1 MPPLPPED
9 VHSVNLPYL
18 AFVLATYPDVP
29 RDALAR
35 RLGVTVNDLARAEA
49 VGAEPGPPASSNQ
62 PSTFVRTYEERNRT
76 VTLECLPPE
85 QLARH
90 LPLSGLTRQAAIDT
104 VRMLN
109 DPEVEYNATLQYQG
123 WVCPDGQYVVAT
135 ARRDAALLAR
145 VPAPSLR
152 RLVRAPRVHT
162 SDFLSVPFPD
172 LPALQQAARQYH
184 TRERGYPMQVL
195 MADGT
200 LRLSPPVEAQANL
213 ELVTPQRAVLAYHT
227 GERLITVN
235 RVAAAWEVINPL
247 RRPPHTIQDDR
258 PERPALTFPAR
269 RRSRTR
275 QRFRD

>member
-1 MPPLPPED
+1 MPTLPPED

-35 RLGVTVNDLARAEA
+35 RLGVTVNDLARAETA
-49 VGAEPGPPASSNQ
+49 STEPTPPAPSGQ

-76 VTLECLPPE
+76 VTLDCLPPE
-85 QLARH
+85 RLARH
-90 LPLSGLTRQAAIDT
+90 LPLTGLTRQAAIDT

-109 DPEVEYNATLQYQG
+109 DPEAEYDATLQYQG

-145 VPAPSLR
+145 VPAQSLEHS
-152 RLVRAPRVHT
+152 VRGDRVHA

-184 TRERGYPMQVL
+184 TRARGCPMQVL

-200 LRLSPPVEAQANL
+200 LRLALRLASHGEP
-213 ELVTPQRAVLAYHT
+213 ELVTPQRAVLTYHT
-227 GERLITVN
+227 GDRLVTVN
-235 RVAAAWEVINPL
+235 RVAAAWEAINPL
-247 RRPPHTIQDDR
+247 LRPPQAIQDDP

-275 QRFRD
+275 ERFRD